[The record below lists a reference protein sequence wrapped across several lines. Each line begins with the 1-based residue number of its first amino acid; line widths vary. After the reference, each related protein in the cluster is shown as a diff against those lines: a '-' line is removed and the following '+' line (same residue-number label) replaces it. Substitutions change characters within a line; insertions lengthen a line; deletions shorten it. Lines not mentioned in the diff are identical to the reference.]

1 MFLFKFAFALLI
13 FGLIYHFCTKKYLNP
28 YKLYLIFGKKGSGKS
43 TLLTKLA
50 VQARKAGKTVY
61 TTEYI
66 PDTYQISID
75 DIGIYDFEKGSVLL
89 VDEVGMKWDNRKYKE
104 FKDFHRDFFKLQRHY
119 NLTVYLF
126 SQTFDVDKKIRDL
139 TDNMY
144 LCKRFMRVFSIA
156 RKIDRTVVLN
166 NSTAEAPSSID
177 ENLTFVPI
185 FLPGA
190 VKVTYIPKYTKYFD
204 SFNVPQLKYKMFE
217 HVPALECQKPIK
229 QRFKNWVELPDEELS
244 DIENEV
250 QHSFTAS
257 ELELLHSPSLPYQQN
272 SQN

>member
-1 MFLFKFAFALLI
+1 MFLFKFTFFFCL
-13 FGLIYHFCTKKYLNP
+13 FCLIYHFLTKKYLNP

-43 TLLTKLA
+43 TLLTKIA
-50 VQARKAGKTVY
+50 VQSRKQGKTVY
-61 TTEYI
+61 TTESI
-66 PDTYQISID
+66 PDTFQISID
-75 DIGIYDFEKGSVLL
+75 DIGIYEFERGSVLL

-144 LCKRFMRVFSIA
+144 LCKRFLRVFSIA

-166 NSTAEAPSSID
+166 NSTAEAPSTID
-177 ENLTFVPI
+177 ENLTFVPF

-190 VKVTYIPKYTKYFD
+190 VKVTFIPKYTKYFD
-204 SFNVPQLKYKMFE
+204 SFITPPLQVKQFAYVPPL
-217 HVPALECQKPIK
+217 LIK
-229 QRFKNWVELPDEELS
+229 KDLRQAEFDYSELDY
-244 DIENEV
+244 DIEQSKICGHEV
-250 QHSFTAS
+250 TENFLSISASDTEKDSQH
-257 ELELLHSPSLPYQQN
+257 
-272 SQN
+272 

>member
-1 MFLFKFAFALLI
+1 MIFFKLTLFFCVFCLV
-13 FGLIYHFCTKKYLNP
+13 YHFLTKKYLNP

-50 VQARKAGKTVY
+50 VHSRKSGKTVY

-75 DIGIYDFEKGSVLL
+75 DIGVYDFEKGSVLL
-89 VDEVGMKWDNRKYKE
+89 VDEVGMKWDNRKYRE

-177 ENLTFVPI
+177 ENLTFVPF

-190 VKVTYIPKYTKYFD
+190 VKVTFIPKWIKYFD
-204 SFNVPQLKYKMFE
+204 SFNVPPLEIKDFQY
-217 HVPALECQKPIK
+217 VPALPSSKDK
-229 QRFKNWVELPDEELS
+229 LYHFLGL
-244 DIENEV
+244 
-250 QHSFTAS
+250 
-257 ELELLHSPSLPYQQN
+257 SPSDLEEIEKGVDEIIN
-272 SQN
+272 TDGA

>member
-1 MFLFKFAFALLI
+1 MFLFYFAFGLTV
-13 FGLIYHFCTKKYLNP
+13 FGFIYHFLTKKYLNP

-166 NSTAEAPSSID
+166 NSTAEAPSTID

-204 SFNVPQLKYKMFE
+204 SFNVPPLKYKQFE
-217 HVPALECQKPIK
+217 KVPALDKTKFRRERVKKVFALSDAELQQIENDIL
-229 QRFKNWVELPDEELS
+229 QELPAEDKQLLFSPTLS
-244 DIENEV
+244 SISDTEN
-250 QHSFTAS
+250 
-257 ELELLHSPSLPYQQN
+257 
-272 SQN
+272 

>member
-1 MFLFKFAFALLI
+1 MFLFYFS
-13 FGLIYHFCTKKYLNP
+13 FGLLLFGFVYHFLTRKYLNP

-166 NSTAEAPSSID
+166 NSTAEAPSTID
-177 ENLTFVPI
+177 ENLTFVPL

-204 SFNVPQLKYKMFE
+204 SFNVPPLKYKIFE
-217 HVPALECQKPIK
+217 HVPALDCQKSK
-229 QRFKNWVELPDEELS
+229 REKLRTFFGLTDEQL
-244 DIENEV
+244 D
-250 QHSFTAS
+250 
-257 ELELLHSPSLPYQQN
+257 ELETECKLEIYDTSN
-272 SQN
+272 G

>member
-1 MFLFKFAFALLI
+1 MFLFYFAFGLLI
-13 FGLIYHFCTKKYLNP
+13 FGFVYHFLTRKYLNP

-50 VQARKAGKTVY
+50 VQARKSGKTVY

-204 SFNVPQLKYKMFE
+204 SFNVPPLKYKMFE
-217 HVPALECQKPIK
+217 HVPALDCQKPK
-229 QRFKNWVELPDEELS
+229 REKLRQLFGLS
-244 DIENEV
+244 DA
-250 QHSFTAS
+250 QLD
-257 ELELLHSPSLPYQQN
+257 ELEKECELEIYDSSEK
-272 SQN
+272 